1 MNPQAFDSLGGIP
14 SHPLLVHL
22 PVVLVPVAMLLMILS
37 LWPKVRTSA
46 LWGSAIAAVG
56 GFIGAVLAAG
66 SGESLEHAVKRSD
79 LLRKHTELGDQVQ
92 GYAGV
97 FAVLAIVALVIHL
110 SRTDALP
117 FAKVLSP
124 VSKRIAPLA
133 KALSPVS
140 KRVIPFAKRLSA
152 GAVASV
158 IAFVSVVGVVATW
171 QTYNAGHSGAK
182 AVWNGTK
189 ITDMGGDDD

>member
-1 MNPQAFDSLGGIP
+1 MNPQIFDSLGGIP

-22 PVVLVPVAMLLMILS
+22 PVVLVPIAMLLTLLS

-46 LWGSAIAAVG
+46 LWGSAVAAVG

-124 VSKRIAPLA
+124 VSKR
-133 KALSPVS
+133 
-140 KRVIPFAKRLSA
+140 VIPFAKRLSA

-171 QTYNAGHSGAK
+171 QTYNAGHSGAR

>member
-1 MNPQAFDSLGGIP
+1 MNPQAFDTLGGIP

-22 PVVLVPVAMLLMILS
+22 PVVLVPLAMLLMVLS
-37 LWPKVRTSA
+37 LWTKVRTPA
-46 LWGSAIAAVG
+46 LWGAGVAAVG

-66 SGESLEHAVKRSD
+66 SGESLVRAVKRSE
-79 LLRKHTELGDQVQ
+79 LLRRHTELGDQVQ

-97 FAVLAIVALVIHL
+97 FALFAVAALVVHL

-124 VSKRIAPLA
+124 VSKRI
-133 KALSPVS
+133 
-140 KRVIPFAKRLSA
+140 IPFAKKLSA
-152 GAVASV
+152 GAVASI
-158 IAFVSVVGVVATW
+158 IAFVSVVGIVATW

-189 ITDMGGDDD
+189 ITDMGDGDD

>member
-1 MNPQAFDSLGGIP
+1 MNPQIFDSLGGIP

-22 PVVLVPVAMLLMILS
+22 PVVLVPIAMLLTILS

-46 LWGSAIAAVG
+46 LWGAAVTAVG

-66 SGESLEHAVKRSD
+66 SGESLVHAVKRSE

-97 FAVLAIVALVIHL
+97 FALFAVAALVIHL
-110 SRTDALP
+110 SRNDALP
-117 FAKVLSP
+117 F
-124 VSKRIAPLA
+124 A

-171 QTYNAGHSGAK
+171 QTYKAGHSGAK

>member
-1 MNPQAFDSLGGIP
+1 MNPQIFDSLGGIP

-22 PVVLVPVAMLLMILS
+22 PVVLVPIAMLLTLLS

-46 LWGSAIAAVG
+46 LWGSAVAAVG

-124 VSKRIAPLA
+124 VSKR
-133 KALSPVS
+133 
-140 KRVIPFAKRLSA
+140 VIPFAKRLSA

>member
-1 MNPQAFDSLGGIP
+1 MNPQAFDTLGGIP

-22 PVVLVPVAMLLMILS
+22 PVVLVPVAMMLMALS
-37 LWPKVRTSA
+37 LWPRIRSST
-46 LWGSAIAAVG
+46 LWGAAVAAVG

-97 FAVLAIVALVIHL
+97 FALFAIAVLLVHL
-110 SRTDALP
+110 ARTDAVP
-117 FAKVLSP
+117 FGKLLSP
-124 VSKRIAPLA
+124 VTKRIAPF
-133 KALSPVS
+133 S
-140 KRVIPFAKRLSA
+140 KKLSA
-152 GAVASV
+152 GALSGL
-158 IAFVSVVGVVATW
+158 IAFVSIVGVVATW

-182 AVWNGTK
+182 AVWHDTK
-189 ITDMGGDDD
+189 IVGSVGGDD